1 MIEILLRSRLRWYAL
16 ATGRLL
22 LRRWQALLLTL
33 AVLAPMGVS
42 LLSQVKSLAFP
53 VLLLMSPEDS
63 FAWRYTYIC
72 TMQAL
77 AVIWIMMQRDQV
89 GGGEFMQYA
98 QSLPLTRKQRSTVD
112 LLIVSTAN
120 SPLFLMPIAAICWF
134 FVQDQSAF
142 AWLLH
147 CLFIL
152 VFLVL
157 MTITQLQALH
167 RQYTAWTGIA
177 FANILLAWAPG
188 SSPTA
193 QLILLGLTLAS
204 VGLWESV
211 VPAPA
216 HIPFVRALQN
226 SFFKALSMASLSRV
240 HPAAFIPLHFL
251 LRQSLAETLG
261 KVVVSIGIA
270 ALALGLMA
278 VWEYDERIV
287 PLAVIAL
294 ACIALVIS
302 GLYRDLHMAHS
313 AARPI
318 VAALPLPD
326 KWERKFDTALL
337 MLLGMPFAAVL
348 GSVIVFHHARL
359 LAAVL
364 LASATYV
371 ALIGILRLPQVN
383 AERQAVFLS
392 SVSAALWA
400 VLTLFVHL

>member
-22 LRRWQALLLTL
+22 LRRWQALLLIL
-33 AVLAPMGVS
+33 AVIAPMGVS

-53 VLLLMSPEDS
+53 VFLLMSSDDS

-72 TMQAL
+72 TVQSL
-77 AVIWIMMQRDQV
+77 AVLWIMMQRDQV
-89 GGGEFMQYA
+89 SGGAFMQYA
-98 QSLPLTRKQRSTVD
+98 QSLPLARSQRRTVD

-120 SPLFLMPIAAICWF
+120 SPILVMPIAAICWF
-134 FVQDQSAF
+134 YAQDESAF

-157 MTITQLQALH
+157 MTITQVHALD
-167 RQYTAWTGIA
+167 RKYTGWTGIA
-177 FANILLAWAPG
+177 LANILLALAPG
-188 SSPTA
+188 ASPTA
-193 QLILLGLTLAS
+193 QLILLALTPAS
-204 VGLWESV
+204 VGLWAFV
-211 VPAPA
+211 VPSSARL
-216 HIPFVRALQN
+216 PFVRALQGRFSQ
-226 SFFKALSMASLSRV
+226 SFLRASLSRV

-251 LRQSLAETLG
+251 LSQSLAETLG
-261 KVVVSIGIA
+261 KVVVAVGIA
-270 ALALGLMA
+270 ALALGMMA
-278 VWEYDERIV
+278 VWDYDERIV

-302 GLYRDLHMAHS
+302 GLYRDLHRAHS

-318 VAALPLPD
+318 VAAFPLPD
-326 KWERKFDTALL
+326 KWERKFDNALL

-348 GSVIVFHHARL
+348 GSVIVFHHPQL
-359 LAAVL
+359 LATVL

-392 SVSAALWA
+392 SVTAALWA
-400 VLTLFVHL
+400 ALTLTVHL